1 MPRGRA
7 LPHCPRGEGSGP
19 RGASGSLSAGTAP
32 GTRRILSAVEGGL
45 KLKLKPQRLLFE
57 ARGEQSQL
65 CGPEPAE
72 GLASPETLT
81 PG

>member
-1 MPRGRA
+1 M
-7 LPHCPRGEGSGP
+7 
-19 RGASGSLSAGTAP
+19 
-32 GTRRILSAVEGGL
+32 RILSAVEGGL
-45 KLKLKPQRLLFE
+45 KLKLEPQMLLLE
-57 ARGEQSQL
+57 ARGQQSPL